1 MSSKQA
7 QGPATSLDGLDNDD
21 LAVAPAEARRTLR
34 AVVRQ
39 LSRLRIAQ
47 RLGRAFVVAFGVM
60 VLSFLL
66 LRFIPGDPVQ
76 LLLGDAATDQLVAA
90 YRERLGL
97 NGSLPEQLA
106 RYIANVVR
114 GDLGTS
120 LRTGAHVNDTIARG
134 LPVTLWLIAVAEV
147 MTLAMAVPLALAAA
161 VYRRTWF
168 GQVFR
173 VGSSV
178 LIATPVFYSG
188 LLLLLLFSLRLQIAP
203 VAGYSPSFP
212 RNLYYLWLPALTL
225 CGVMVPIIA
234 RVLQRSIVETLQQ
247 EFVESAIVRGVAR
260 LPFIWRYLLRPSLPP
275 TISLLGYMVGQ
286 LLSAAVVVEIVFN
299 LPGIGTALIVD
310 GVLVRDYPV
319 VQGIVLVF
327 GLIVVLVGVL
337 SDLLNSW
344 IDPRTRL
351 T

>member
-1 MSSKQA
+1 MEF
-7 QGPATSLDGLDNDD
+7 G
-21 LAVAPAEARRTLR
+21 RTLR
-34 AVVRQ
+34 QAA
-39 LSRLRIAQ
+39 SRLLRIRIVG
-47 RLGRAFVVAFGVM
+47 RLARAFVVAFGVM
-60 VLSFLL
+60 VISFLL

-76 LLLGDAATDQLVAA
+76 VLLGDAATDQLVAA

-97 NGSLPEQLA
+97 NGSLPEQLV
-106 RYIANVVR
+106 RYVVHVSR

-120 LRTGAHVNDTIARG
+120 LRTSAQVTDTIARA
-134 LPVTLWLIAVAEV
+134 LPVTLWLILLAEV

-161 VYRRTWF
+161 LYHRTWF
-168 GQVFR
+168 GQLFR
-173 VGSSV
+173 IGSSI

-203 VAGYSPSFP
+203 VAGYSPKFP
-212 RNLYYLWLPALTL
+212 LNLAYLWLPALTL
-225 CGVMVPIIA
+225 CGVMVPIVA
-234 RVLQRSIVETLQQ
+234 RVLQGSIVETLQQ
-247 EFVESAIVRGVAR
+247 EFVESAIVRGVGR
-260 LPFIWRYLLRPSLPP
+260 LAFIWRYLLRPSLPP
-275 TISLLGYMVGQ
+275 TVSLLGYMVGQ

-299 LPGIGTALIVD
+299 LPGVGSALIVD

-327 GLIVVLVGVL
+327 GLIVVVVSGLA
-337 SDLLNSW
+337 DILNGW